1 MPERKTEN
9 LRGAMLMVLSMAAFT
24 TNDLFVK
31 LLGAQL
37 PLSQVLMLRGA
48 VALLMI
54 AGLCQFYQAWT
65 IRYARK
71 DWGLIALRCA
81 ADVCATY
88 FFLNALINMPIAN
101 ATAILQLLP
110 LTVALGA
117 ALFLNELLGWRRMIA
132 IGIGFLGMLMIVRPG
147 AEGFSNYSYYALIAV
162 LFITLRELVTR
173 SMSAHI
179 PSLMI
184 TFFAALSVFIY
195 ASISMLYIEWVPVE
209 EVQAWYLV
217 ACSLIICAAYFF
229 SVLAF

>member
-147 AEGFSNYSYYALIAV
+147 AEGFSNYCPAAAACATAIVAFKERLASRAVISGAV
-162 LFITLRELVTR
+162 LPCTTSTR
-173 SMSAHI
+173 C
-179 PSLMI
+179 
-184 TFFAALSVFIY
+184 V
-195 ASISMLYIEWVPVE
+195 
-209 EVQAWYLV
+209 
-217 ACSLIICAAYFF
+217 ICAT
-229 SVLAF
+229 